1 MLIYELKN
9 GMKLS
14 IRKATEGDAG
24 ELTNIEA
31 QIGGESD
38 NLTFGRDD
46 FYLTEEQEREFIRN
60 TSNRENCIFIVG
72 LIDGRIIGS
81 LTFIAS
87 PRKRMMHRGELG
99 IAVLKQFWGI
109 GVGNFLMDYLFR
121 WVNSNG
127 IINKVDLS
135 VREDNINAINLYMKW
150 GFKIEGRI
158 SKGLYINGKYYDLY
172 NMGKIIG

>member
-1 MLIYELKN
+1 MLGGHGQRAAVVEHGVEVGTAHL
-9 GMKLS
+9 L
-14 IRKATEGDAG
+14 A
-24 ELTNIEA
+24 LTA
-31 QIGGESD
+31 
-38 NLTFGRDD
+38 RD
-46 FYLTEEQEREFIRN
+46 EEQEREFIRN

-72 LIDGRIIGS
+72 LIDDKIIGS

-135 VREDNINAINLYMKW
+135 VREDNINAINLYMK
-150 GFKIEGRI
+150 
-158 SKGLYINGKYYDLY
+158 S
-172 NMGKIIG
+172 